1 MCSKNNTEPTRRR
14 LSKKAVVAISAV
26 AVLALAGGAAFAVNA
41 ANQAKINAAC
51 QEASTSYELAAQAY
65 VTAEQEL
72 SNVVTEAREEASRGY
87 ADTEEGTALLV
98 QADQRLALGAIATE
112 APDCH
117 SHETAEQISSQAS
130 GLDADTEAINALAAD
145 ITEAVDE
152 HVVAAATADYDT
164 ALTAYNE
171 AVTTGEASYKAAS
184 ETEGFAGSAEDAGK
198 LEALRA
204 ALDAEPDMGE
214 APTTRA
220 EVTALDEAIA
230 AINAATTAVDEAR
243 AALDEAAFDYTDRI
257 AAEKKAAEE
266 AAAAAAAEAAR
277 NKPTPKPAPAPAPK
291 PAPEPAPRP
300 KPQPAHEPQA
310 CVEGTRYYTSLGGKR
325 THDATCINGV
335 ITSIE

>member
-152 HVVAAATADYDT
+152 HVVAAATGD
-164 ALTAYNE
+164 
-171 AVTTGEASYKAAS
+171 
-184 ETEGFAGSAEDAGK
+184 
-198 LEALRA
+198 
-204 ALDAEPDMGE
+204 
-214 APTTRA
+214 
-220 EVTALDEAIA
+220 
-230 AINAATTAVDEAR
+230 
-243 AALDEAAFDYTDRI
+243 
-257 AAEKKAAEE
+257 
-266 AAAAAAAEAAR
+266 
-277 NKPTPKPAPAPAPK
+277 
-291 PAPEPAPRP
+291 
-300 KPQPAHEPQA
+300 
-310 CVEGTRYYTSLGGKR
+310 
-325 THDATCINGV
+325 
-335 ITSIE
+335 